1 MQPLQENT
9 PLQTHPIDEADRRT
23 SLASDASSSAS
34 STLVEPI
41 ARQQELLEAYQAA
54 CTWANEIIL
63 GKPTQVNLAFACFLA
78 GGHLLL
84 DDLPGVGKTTLA
96 RTLAHALSLD
106 FKRIQ
111 FTADL
116 LPTDIVGVSIYE
128 SESKRFQFHKGP
140 VFTHLLL
147 ADEINRASPRTQSA
161 LLEAMEENQ
170 VSIDNETYAL
180 PDPFFVVAT
189 QNPVDMA
196 GTFPLPDSQLDRFLF
211 RVAMGYPNADSEVK
225 LLMQNGVHENQHPK
239 PPIPAQGFGPSE
251 MSQLR
256 TQVGSV
262 HVEERLARYVRAL
275 LEKSRNLDGIQ
286 VGLSPR
292 AGLAL
297 IRGARAW
304 AMLHGRT
311 FVRPEDVQAVFPA
324 VATHRLVAQTELDAD
339 ERESLA
345 LSILR
350 QVGV

>member
-1 MQPLQENT
+1 MRIV
-9 PLQTHPIDEADRRT
+9 QTLPVADRET
-23 SLASDASSSAS
+23 VAG
-34 STLVEPI
+34 LVDTY
-41 ARQQELLEAYQAA
+41 RQA
-54 CTWANEIIL
+54 CAWANTLIL
-63 GKPTQVNLAFACFLA
+63 GKPHQVKLAFSCFLA

-116 LPTDIVGVSIYE
+116 LPSDIVGVSIYE
-128 SESKRFQFHKGP
+128 SASQKFQFHKGP

-161 LLEAMEENQ
+161 LLEAMEEHQ
-170 VSIDNETYAL
+170 VSIDNETHNL
-180 PDPFFVVAT
+180 PNPFFVVAT

-211 RVAMGYPNADSEVK
+211 RVAMGYPNAESEIR
-225 LLMQNGVHENQHPK
+225 LLLQNGVDERLHPAPPAPVNGWTPENL
-239 PPIPAQGFGPSE
+239 SL
-251 MSQLR
+251 LR
-256 TQVGSV
+256 DEVSKV
-262 HVEERLARYVRAL
+262 HVEDRLARYVRNL
-275 LEKSRNLDGIQ
+275 LEQSRTHSGVT

-304 AMLHGRT
+304 AMLDSRNH
-311 FVRPEDVQAVFPA
+311 VRPEDVQAVFPA
-324 VATHRLVAQTELDAD
+324 VASHRLVTQTDTDKD
-339 ERESLA
+339 ERDRLVSA
-345 LSILR
+345 IL
-350 QVGV
+350 QSVPVEH